1 MAFQDFFDD
10 VQKLYIAYYQRP
22 ADPGGLRFWAQR
34 LEAAGGSLAG
44 IIDAFATSA
53 EATALYGTIDA
64 STIGNVI
71 DSIYQALFGRAPDAA
86 GKQFYIDGFTSG
98 RFTAGSIALD
108 ILNGARNEDAV
119 AIQNKLIVAD
129 RFTSAVD
136 GRPLSDPDFGTG
148 TSFAATY
155 AGNADAQA
163 ARAFLATVTS
173 NPATVPSQAQVI
185 QEIQTHIADPG
196 DSILNVPSGQTFTLT
211 TGVDNI
217 TGTSGND
224 TIIADNTGTTA
235 QLSAADQINGG
246 GGTDTLKIYAASSD
260 ALESTVFGQLTSV
273 ENIYIN
279 NGTLTNNK
287 TLDVSGLTGVTSIA
301 LDSPKAMGDGKAF
314 TLKTAAGQAVSLTK
328 VVGTAGG
335 ATSTFKLDGA
345 SDVTLNGVGTDLTL
359 DLTSTGTALKLT
371 TTGAASTITLANT
384 GAALATLTVAGDKAL
399 NVTTSAGALK
409 TVTSTATGDVTFN
422 NAGGV
427 VENYTGGA
435 GKDILTLVGANVK
448 NVSTGAGNDQVTI
461 LTSALAAAST
471 IDLGDGDDILI
482 VPAGG
487 LANLTSGAQLKGGD
501 GTDRLVTKETAV
513 LTAAQIAKINASSG
527 FEVLGFAANGSG
539 VDVANL
545 TSINKFYVEG
555 NTGVTISNANSNTQT
570 TINLD
575 SNNGNTITIGNAVG
589 ENSTTVA
596 IDNQS
601 GAPKTLSGL
610 TVTGITNVAL
620 SSTGSSGSEN
630 TITTLTNSDNTNLTI
645 TGNTDL
651 TITNALSATA
661 VGSKVDAGTF
671 TGKLTVT
678 GSSKADVII
687 GGSGNDTITGG
698 GGNDTIDLTK
708 GGNDKVIF
716 SAAASNGVD
725 TIKGFTVGANNDT
738 IQLDKNDTTAPT
750 TGVQAAWATHGVAT
764 VNNGAAYILSGGD
777 IGTESGAQTFA
788 DSDVI
793 ELIGGN
799 DASAD
804 LDAATDG
811 TELLKYLATSG
822 AASGITVAGAG
833 HKAYLIAYDNGKAYL
848 YHAADSGGDSTISAG
863 EITLVGVFEGVAPGG
878 FVPAN
883 VFMS

>member
-136 GRPLSDPDFGTG
+136 GRPLTDPDFGTG

-155 AGNADAQA
+155 VGDADAQA

-173 NPATVPSQAQVI
+173 DPATVPSQAQVT

-196 DSILNVPSGQTFTLT
+196 DPILSAPSGQTFTLT

-217 TGTSGND
+217 VGTSGND
-224 TIIADNTGTTA
+224 TIIADNTVSTVLT
-235 QLSAADQINGG
+235 AADQINGG
-246 GGTDTLKIYAASSD
+246 LGTDTLKIYQDSTTG
-260 ALESTVFGQLTSV
+260 LETTVFGQLTSV

-279 NGTLTNNK
+279 NGKLTNNA

-301 LDSPKAMGDGKAF
+301 LDSPVAMQDNKSF
-314 TLKTAAGQAVSLTK
+314 TLKTAAGQTVSLTK

-335 ATSTFKLDGA
+335 ATSTFKLNGA

-399 NVTTSAGALK
+399 NVKTSAGALK
-409 TVTSTATGDVTFN
+409 TVTSTATGDVTFDN
-422 NAGGV
+422 TGGF

-448 NVSTGAGNDQVTI
+448 NVSTDAGNDKVTI
-461 LTSALAAAST
+461 IGALAAAST
-471 IDLGDGDDILI
+471 IDLGDGDDILN
-482 VPAGG
+482 VAAGG
-487 LANLTSGAQLKGGD
+487 LANLASGAQLKGGA
-501 GTDRLVTKETAV
+501 GTDRLVTNETAV
-513 LTAAQIAKINASSG
+513 LTAAQIAKINAASG

-539 VDVANL
+539 VNVANL

-575 SNNGNTITIGNAVG
+575 SSNNQIIDIANAVG

-601 GAPKTLSGL
+601 GSGTTLANL
-610 TVTGITNVAL
+610 KVTGITSVAL
-620 SSTGSSGSEN
+620 SSTGKAGSSN

-698 GGNDTIDLTK
+698 GGDDIIDLTK

-716 SAAASNGVD
+716 SAAASNDKD

-738 IQLDKNDTTAPT
+738 IQLDKNDTTAGT
-750 TGVQAAWATHGVAT
+750 SNAQAAWATHGVTT
-764 VNNGAAYILSGGD
+764 VNNGAAYNLSGTD
-777 IGTESGAQTFA
+777 IGTESGAQTFNG
-788 DSDVI
+788 SDVI

-799 DASAD
+799 EASAD
-804 LDAATDG
+804 LDVATDG

-822 AASGITVAGAG
+822 TASGITVATAG
-833 HKAYLIAYDNGKAYL
+833 NKAYLIAYDNGKAYL
-848 YHAADSGGDSTISAG
+848 YHADSGGDTTITAS
-863 EITLVGVFEGVAPGG
+863 EIKLVGVFEGVAPGG
-878 FVPAN
+878 FVPEN
-883 VFMS
+883 VLISA